1 MWSSAESEAEGE
13 KVWRELCKN
22 DQVVVLADG
31 LEEALIE
38 GNARK
43 ERDNLLRL
51 AIRRA
56 NEQKLPLIIT
66 SRPHDPL
73 RDMEAAIVELEP
85 LSEEAALEYVQEHGG
100 REDDRRLDWVVETA
114 DVAETPFY
122 LQVTRQLYRAGLMAY
137 IRPRRADRRLDTRS
151 VDRAELRLRLLDS
164 WVHALVDGH
173 FPAGLALSREDRLAT
188 VEQLSLLACIG
199 LRWDR
204 LQVRFDDAEAM
215 LAEARGNGL
224 RFPHTIMQ
232 AYLASRLIDAAMG
245 DETYRR
251 HALTG
256 SGRELLIALI
266 LNSRAKMQVNRPRD
280 QVTRRTGAAT
290 RSAAVLD
297 IVSLLRD
304 EANGRRDVKA
314 LDLFAAALSI
324 DCVEDEPRHSAIA
337 EELADHWPDI
347 WARDQRTL
355 EEAKR
360 NLIHRFGESARTI
373 SERGTNP
380 SGQPTEPGYLNLYR
394 ICCLEQSYPVRLECV
409 LEIGAGE
416 DEAFAT

>member
-122 LQVTRQLYRAGLMAY
+122 LQVTRQL
-137 IRPRRADRRLDTRS
+137 
-151 VDRAELRLRLLDS
+151 DRAELRLRLLDS

-290 RSAAVLD
+290 RSAAV
-297 IVSLLRD
+297 
-304 EANGRRDVKA
+304 
-314 LDLFAAALSI
+314 
-324 DCVEDEPRHSAIA
+324 
-337 EELADHWPDI
+337 
-347 WARDQRTL
+347 
-355 EEAKR
+355 
-360 NLIHRFGESARTI
+360 
-373 SERGTNP
+373 
-380 SGQPTEPGYLNLYR
+380 
-394 ICCLEQSYPVRLECV
+394 
-409 LEIGAGE
+409 
-416 DEAFAT
+416 